1 VDEDN
6 SMGSSQNP
14 SYGENSNISEDA
26 DMDADMDENQ
36 PETTVDL
43 SDYEPLAQEMEDND
57 LLSVTAVP
65 LDDNENDQELF
76 RLSMENVLEEERTER
91 FTSLSLHNP
100 SESEEDIDLMQSLQ
114 IRQARILNLTQK
126 RDRLFSLVMDS
137 K

>member
-1 VDEDN
+1 
-6 SMGSSQNP
+6 MGSSKSP
-14 SYGENSNISEDA
+14 SYGENNNISEDV
-26 DMDADMDENQ
+26 DMDENQ

-43 SDYEPLAQEMEDND
+43 SDHEPCAQEMEDND

-76 RLSMENVLEEERTER
+76 RLAMENVLEEERTER
-91 FTSLSLHNP
+91 FTSLALHNP
-100 SESEEDIDLMQSLQ
+100 SKSEEDIDLMQSLQ

-126 RDRLFSLVMDS
+126 RDRLFSLVMGS